1 MPAVKIL
8 NAATATGASGSHTID
23 TANTTY
29 QAAGTTSAGSGA
41 ATVVIEVSDNGD
53 DWLTLGTIT
62 LTLGTTSTSDGFA
75 SAATWAFAR
84 ANVTAISGTD
94 ATVSV
99 WMGV

>member
-8 NAATATGASGSHTID
+8 DAATATGAGNVATLD
-23 TANTTY
+23 TVDLTF
-29 QAAGTTSAGSGA
+29 QAAGTTSSGSGS
-41 ATVVIEVSDNGD
+41 ATVVIQVSDNNS

-75 SAATWAFAR
+75 SAATWAFVR